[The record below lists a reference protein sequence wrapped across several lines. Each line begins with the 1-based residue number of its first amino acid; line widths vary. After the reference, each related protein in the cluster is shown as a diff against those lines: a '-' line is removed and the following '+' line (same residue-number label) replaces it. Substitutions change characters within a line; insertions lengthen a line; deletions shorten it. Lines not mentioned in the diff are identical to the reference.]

1 MRNIRKR
8 AVPLGF
14 IGSVSKYLFGILSE
28 EDGERYNAQ
37 IKKLTRKQLD
47 LAKIAKDDAHLV
59 HNQLNNLEHR
69 INGGKMD
76 IQRAL
81 IKLNKT
87 AKDLYSLTSDWYRW
101 SNTADVNMVLN
112 EVESMINLFDDT
124 LNNIF
129 AIISYAKVNSLH
141 PELVNPTHLHKVIR
155 QIEDHNGE
163 IEFPLPIDKARI
175 EKLTNIADINLGYKD
190 RKIVVK
196 ARIPLLE
203 KNPTYL
209 YQMHSVPIAQ
219 RLNDAK
225 ISASVKPRSK
235 YIAVNEHAQY
245 YSFLNVDDL
254 QDCKQDHHRKTCR
267 RKHFMIEASTM
278 ADCEYMLLH
287 KPSLANLSE
296 CNLLITSESRDT
308 WIHLDTINGWL
319 YSLKDEHSLLI
330 SCEDQKGY
338 VTLQGVGILQLKPK
352 CHAKYKHTTITSQ
365 GIGESIQFFYLP
377 NLRLNMEPQ
386 EWVYLLSA
394 VRALLHHDDV
404 LPTLYEIVWRSLHRI
419 LYPHDVPHAGP
430 RCHEETWEPKEEGV
444 CSICGRL
451 YSEPHPPVN
460 QWIPLHRRR
469 RRRRVLKI

>member
-1 MRNIRKR
+1 
-8 AVPLGF
+8 
-14 IGSVSKYLFGILSE
+14 
-28 EDGERYNAQ
+28 
-37 IKKLTRKQLD
+37 
-47 LAKIAKDDAHLV
+47 
-59 HNQLNNLEHR
+59 
-69 INGGKMD
+69 
-76 IQRAL
+76 
-81 IKLNKT
+81 
-87 AKDLYSLTSDWYRW
+87 
-101 SNTADVNMVLN
+101 MVLN
-112 EVESMINLFDDT
+112 EVESMINLYDDT

-129 AIISYAKVNSLH
+129 AIISYARVNLLH
-141 PELVNPTHLHKVIR
+141 PELINPTQLHKVIR

-196 ARIPLLE
+196 VRIPLLE

-209 YQMHSVPIAQ
+209 YRMHSVPIAQ

-254 QDCKQDHHRKTCR
+254 QDCKQDHHRKICP
-267 RKHFMIEASTM
+267 RKHLMIEASTV

-296 CNLLITSESRDT
+296 CNLMITSENRDT

-352 CHAKYKHTTITSQ
+352 CQAKYKHITITSQQ

-377 NLRLNMEPQ
+377 NLRLNVSFIDPELPKKIDYVMPTLPHEQ
-386 EWVYLLSA
+386 QSEDTEMAFKEIQRRYEQLTQI
-394 VRALLHHDDV
+394 DQTDV
-404 LPTLYEIVWRSLHRI
+404 LHKYTTYSAITGAWILILVCGLGLYIIYHLHKQNKYEIL
-419 LYPHDVPHAGP
+419 
-430 RCHEETWEPKEEGV
+430 
-444 CSICGRL
+444 
-451 YSEPHPPVN
+451 
-460 QWIPLHRRR
+460 QRRR
-469 RRRRVLKI
+469 EDGTEGEQHQIEEERE